1 MFATYEGRC
10 EQHRRKAWQN
20 KSHRNRV
27 LDPAK
32 WQRVAAAH
40 LAREPACRAC
50 RSAYRVQVDHITEL
64 ADGGAM
70 YDEEN
75 LQTLCETH
83 HIQKSREERK
93 LRRLRRQLA
102 EED

>member
-1 MFATYEGRC
+1 
-10 EQHRRKAWQN
+10 
-20 KSHRNRV
+20 
-27 LDPAK
+27 
-32 WQRVAAAH
+32 
-40 LAREPACRAC
+40 
-50 RSAYRVQVDHITEL
+50 
-64 ADGGAM
+64 M

>member
-20 KSHRNRV
+20 KSARNRM

-32 WQRVAAAH
+32 WQRVAAAY
-40 LAREPACRAC
+40 LSREPACVAC
-50 RSAYRVQVDHITEL
+50 GSTYRVQVDHITEL
-64 ADGGAM
+64 ADGGEM

-75 LQTLCETH
+75 LQTLCETC
-83 HIQKSREERK
+83 HIQKSRQERK
-93 LRRLRRQLA
+93 LRRLRKQMA
-102 EED
+102 DEG